1 MKVFENPSKKTTF
14 KVKDTVI
21 GEDFTFIAGPC
32 SIESLDQIDKIGSKM
47 KEMGVHILRGGAFKP
62 RTSPYSFQGLGGTG
76 LEYMSIVKEK
86 YDIPIISELTSETQ
100 LELFQDVDIIQIGA
114 RNMQNYELLRAAGKL
129 GKPVLLKR
137 GYSSTIDEWLHAAEY
152 IMSEGNEKVILCE
165 RGIRTFETSTRFQ
178 LDLTSI
184 PALRQKTHLPIFV
197 DPSHAAGNRD
207 YVIPLAKAAAAVGCD
222 GLIVEVHYNPLEA
235 LSDKDQTISYD
246 QLEELMDEVNY
257 IIKK

>member
-1 MKVFENPSKKTTF
+1 MKVFKDPSKKTTF
-14 KVKDTVI
+14 QIGDLVI
-21 GEDFTFIAGPC
+21 GKEFTFISGPC
-32 SIESLDQIDKIGSKM
+32 SIESKEQIDRIAAKM
-47 KEMGVHILRGGAFKP
+47 KEIGVHILRGGAFKP
-62 RTSPYSFQGLGGTG
+62 RTSPYSFQGLGKEG
-76 LEYMSIVKEK
+76 LEYLSEVKAK
-86 YDIPIISELTSETQ
+86 YQIPTISELTSETQ
-100 LELFQDVDIIQIGA
+100 LDLFNDIDIVQIGA
-114 RNMQNYELLRAAGKL
+114 RNMQNYELLRAAGRL

-197 DPSHAAGNRD
+197 DPSHAAGNRE
-207 YVIPLAKAAAAVGCD
+207 YVIPLARAAAAVGCD
-222 GLIVEVHYNPLEA
+222 GLIIESHYDPESA
-235 LSDKDQTISYD
+235 LSDKEQTISFD
-246 QLEELMDEVNY
+246 QLEQLIEEVNY